1 MMQVRRNRAKAKHG
15 MRGTDLGK
23 DGKSSIVTFVCLWS
37 CHDAG
42 NQGLSTIGDRDV
54 SDGHNRTQEVK
65 RPWGVL

>member
-1 MMQVRRNRAKAKHG
+1 VMQVRRNRAKAKQD

-42 NQGLSTIGDRDV
+42 NQGLKTIGDRDV
-54 SDGHNRTQEVK
+54 SDDTTGTQEAK
-65 RPWGVL
+65 RP